1 MTRADSDAAAFRAR
15 QHGPDGWLLLDSQLD
30 EVAVAGAEAALDSGR
45 HLREHEVEVVD
56 SSGGTRIVLMS
67 SVDMPDDG
75 EGRSVL
81 VVRDITL
88 EREMRTELAAF
99 AGVVAHD
106 LRNPLAGIDGW
117 TELVEDQLDSGDQ
130 IDHDLL
136 RECVSKVRASS
147 RRMRDLIGSLL
158 QHATSTNR
166 SLEPTTVDLEALVAE
181 VVAGHAA
188 GALVRFNPLPQVHAD
203 EMLLGQVLDNL
214 IGNAL
219 KYVVPGERPQVTVSA
234 RAVSSDRVAV
244 AVADRGIG
252 LPEGEHKAVFEEFHR
267 AHREYDG
274 SGLGLAICRRIVRRH
289 GGTIVAR
296 DNPDG
301 AGSVFEFTIPTA

>member
-1 MTRADSDAAAFRAR
+1 M
-15 QHGPDGWLLLDSQLD
+15 
-30 EVAVAGAEAALDSGR
+30 AEAESALESGH
-45 HLREHEVEVVD
+45 HLSEHEVEVVD
-56 SSGGTRIVLMS
+56 SAGGTRIMSMS
-67 SVDMPDDG
+67 SVAMPDDD
-75 EGRSVL
+75 ERSVL

-88 EREMRTELAAF
+88 ERELRTELAAF

-106 LRNPLAGIDGW
+106 LRSPLAGIDGW
-117 TELVEDQLDSGDQ
+117 TELVEDQLESGEQ
-130 IDHDLL
+130 LDHDLL

-147 RRMRDLIGSLL
+147 RRMRELISSLL

-166 SLEPTTVDLEALVAE
+166 RLESATVDLEALVAE
-181 VVAGHAA
+181 VVAGHAV
-188 GALVRFNPLPQVHAD
+188 GSHVRFGRLPVVRAD
-203 EMLLGQVLDNL
+203 EMLLRQVLDNL

-219 KYVVPGERPQVTVSA
+219 KYVAPGECPQVTVSA
-234 RAVSSDRVAV
+234 RTVSSDRVAV
-244 AVADRGIG
+244 AVSDRGIG

-301 AGSVFEFTIPTA
+301 TGSVFEFTIPTA